1 MHTFQKRKRVIKYI
15 RSKKPYKRYQ
25 VGLVELAEELNMKDR
40 FKYLL
45 ILVDHFS
52 KYAETNP
59 IRNKEAIPII
69 VELAQVFINEYT

>member
-1 MHTFQKRKRVIKYI
+1 MD
-15 RSKKPYKRYQ
+15 
-25 VGLVELAEELNMKDR
+25 LVELAEELKMKDR

-52 KYAETNP
+52 KDVWIIP
-59 IRNKEAIPII
+59 IRNKDTISII